1 MKKKVL
7 FINNHSLQHGGVQ
20 MVVMNIVRSLN
31 KIYDFDILIF
41 TEEKGPYDEEFL
53 SYGGKIIRLNNY
65 EGSSK
70 FRKRLDLY
78 IRWASNFYRIKK
90 VIEENGPYDVVH
102 TNVEFEAGHIH
113 KAAFQCGVPVR
124 VTHTHI
130 LTSIPKNKIFMRI
143 FAYFELKLIKRYS
156 NVLIGCSREACLS
169 MYGKN
174 TRSIA
179 VPNAYND
186 RRFDSAKYN
195 LENKPEDITLI
206 QIASYGSNKNQ
217 LFTIEIMKYLVKK
230 YPNAKLLLEGFELE
244 KGYLQQ
250 MKEKI
255 REYNLEKNIIF
266 FPDDAD
272 SPALLNNAN
281 YFIFPS
287 KLEGFGIAPVESQAM
302 GVRCFISDSVPKMCD
317 CGGCVFLPLTLG
329 AEQWAKFI
337 GDDFESTGGKHIVYD
352 CSKFS
357 LDSVMMVYKNIY
369 ELNGKI

>member
-31 KIYDFDILIF
+31 ERYDFDILIF
-41 TEEKGPYDEEFL
+41 SEEKGPYDEEFL

-78 IRWASNFYRIKK
+78 IRWIGNFYRIKK
-90 VIEENGPYDVVH
+90 VIAENGPYDVVH

-124 VTHTHI
+124 VTHTHV
-130 LTSIPKNKIFMRI
+130 LTVIPKNKILMRI
-143 FAYFELKLIKRYS
+143 FAYIELKMIKHYS
-156 NVLIGCSREACLS
+156 NVLIGCSRDACVS
-169 MYGKN
+169 MYGEETK
-174 TRSIA
+174 SIA
-179 VPNAYND
+179 VPNAYDD
-186 RRFDSAKYN
+186 RRFDVSKYN
-195 LENKPEDITLI
+195 LKNKPEDITLI
-206 QIASYGSNKNQ
+206 QIASYSSNKNQ
-217 LFTIEIMKYLVKK
+217 LFTIEIMKYLVKI
-230 YPNAKLLLEGFELE
+230 YPSAKLLLEGFELE
-244 KGYLQQ
+244 EGYLLQ

-255 REYNLEKNIIF
+255 KEYNLEKNIIF
-266 FPDDAD
+266 FPDDAN

-287 KLEGFGIAPVESQAM
+287 KLEGFGIAPVEAQAM
-302 GVRCFISDSVPKMCD
+302 GVKCFISDSVPNLCD
-317 CGGCVFLPLTLG
+317 CGGCVFLSFSLG
-329 AEQWAKFI
+329 AEQWAKI
-337 GDDFESTGGKHIVYD
+337 IADDYASTEGKHTTYD

-357 LDSVMMVYKNIY
+357 LNTVKKFYKNIY
-369 ELNGKI
+369 ELNNNI